1 MSAIEERQ
9 LHAVP
14 GFLRLVNAVD
24 HFNRPPSILF
34 IAARLSIPF
43 DGSNQVGHHQR
54 IRDLVFGM
62 PVNTLAGQI
71 NFRLDRLPLTFCIRQ
86 PGWRPQNE

>member
-1 MSAIEERQ
+1 MGTLEERQ

-34 IAARLSIPF
+34 IAARLSIALN
-43 DGSNQVGHHQR
+43 GSNQIGHHQR
-54 IRDLVFGM
+54 IRDLVLGV
-62 PVNTLAGQI
+62 PVDTLAGQI
-71 NFRLDRLPLTFCIRQ
+71 KFRFYRLPLML
-86 PGWRPQNE
+86 